1 MEAWIEI
8 SLLCLISA
16 SVIVAPL
23 VEAWIEIKCHDYS
36 FLHPMLSL
44 PSWKRGLKCAG
55 VLELLKWDMSLPS
68 RERGLKLTKPV
79 RNFPLILVAPLVEA
93 WIEISSVIGL
103 ARHHSCR
110 SPRGSVD

>member
-1 MEAWIEI
+1 MGKHEVAPLVEAWIEIALLYQHKNHFEVAPLVEAWIEI

-68 RERGLKLTKPV
+68 WKRGLK
-79 RNFPLILVAPLVEA
+79 
-93 WIEISSVIGL
+93 
-103 ARHHSCR
+103 
-110 SPRGSVD
+110 